1 MDIGWQEAKHGAGH
15 VSIINK
21 VTRPAKIPHL
31 ISPIVLFN
39 KMRSKRIGCQISLV
53 VLVIA
58 LLPSAKIQGQQTAR
72 PAELKPL
79 GIALEEYA
87 YPWPVHF
94 LPLEIEGQDVRMA
107 YMDVPPTIAANGRVI
122 VLMHGKNFGGYYWHE
137 VAQWLAE
144 QGYRVIVPDQI
155 GWGKS
160 SKPDIRYS
168 FQLLAANTAH
178 LLDTLGIQKV
188 TLIGHSTGG
197 MLAVRFTLM
206 YPERVAQL
214 VLEDPIG
221 LEDYRANIPPQTDD
235 LLYRTELANTDP
247 VKIRAFYAH
256 YFENRVPEISDPL
269 AEIQIR
275 VTLSG
280 EYARWAK
287 ASALAYQLIY
297 QQPVRYEYRLLQPPT
312 LVIVGEK
319 DHTVPFASHAS
330 PEARAKMGNFVELGR
345 AAARDIPHATLV
357 VVPDCGHI
365 PHLEKTL
372 EFEQALLGFLRASE

>member
-1 MDIGWQEAKHGAGH
+1 
-15 VSIINK
+15 
-21 VTRPAKIPHL
+21 
-31 ISPIVLFN
+31 
-39 KMRSKRIGCQISLV
+39 MRSKRIRSQVGLA
-53 VLVIA
+53 VLVMA
-58 LLPSAKIQGQQTAR
+58 LLSSARIQGQQTAG
-72 PAELKPL
+72 PTKLKPL
-79 GIALEEYA
+79 GIALEEYP
-87 YPWPVHF
+87 YPWTVHF
-94 LPLEIEGQDVRMA
+94 LPLEIEGQDLRMA

-122 VLMHGKNFGGYYWHE
+122 VLMHGKNFGGYYWRE

-144 QGYRVIVPDQI
+144 RGYRVIVPDQI

-160 SKPDIRYS
+160 SKPDIHYS

-197 MLAVRFTLM
+197 MVAVRFTLM
-206 YPERVAQL
+206 YPDRVAQL

-221 LEDYRANIPPQTDD
+221 LEDYRVNIPPQTDD

-247 VKIRAFYAH
+247 GKIRAFYAH
-256 YFENRVPEISDPL
+256 YFANPLPELSDPL
-269 AEIQIR
+269 AEVQIR

-297 QQPVRYEYRLLQPPT
+297 QQPLRYEYHLLQPPT
-312 LVIVGEK
+312 LIIVGEK
-319 DHTVPFASHAS
+319 DHTVPLADYASA
-330 PEARAKMGNFVELGR
+330 EARAKMGRFVELGR
-345 AAARDIPHATLV
+345 AAVKDIPHGTLV

-365 PHLEKTL
+365 PHIEKPR
-372 EFEQALLGFLRASE
+372 EFQQALTAFLGGE

>member
-1 MDIGWQEAKHGAGH
+1 LIEKFMLNDVVSRSKGALECANQESK
-15 VSIINK
+15 
-21 VTRPAKIPHL
+21 PEIPD
-31 ISPIVLFN
+31 
-39 KMRSKRIGCQISLV
+39 KMRSKRISYHISLV
-53 VLVIA
+53 VLAIA
-58 LLPSAKIQGQQTAR
+58 LLPSAKIRCQQTAG

-79 GIALEEYA
+79 GIALEEYP

-94 LPLEIEGQDVRMA
+94 LPLEIEGQDLRMA
-107 YMDVPPTIAANGRVI
+107 YMDVPPTVAANGRVI
-122 VLMHGKNFGGYYWHE
+122 VLMHGKNFGGYYWRN

-144 QGYRVIVPDQI
+144 RGYRVIVPDQI

-168 FQLLAANTAH
+168 FQMLAANTAH

-197 MLAVRFTLM
+197 MVAVRFTLM
-206 YPERVAQL
+206 YRERIARL

-221 LEDYRANIPPQTDD
+221 LEDYRENIPPQTDD
-235 LLYRTELANTDP
+235 LLYRTEPANTDP
-247 VKIRAFYAH
+247 VTIRAFYAH
-256 YFENRVPEISDPL
+256 YFANPLPELSDPL
-269 AEIQIR
+269 AEVQIR
-275 VTLSG
+275 VTLGG

-287 ASALAYQLIY
+287 ASALAYQSIY
-297 QQPVRYEYRLLQPPT
+297 QQPVRSEYRLLQPPT

-319 DHTVPFASHAS
+319 DHTVPLANYAS

-345 AAARDIPHATLV
+345 AAARDIPHGTLV

-365 PHLEKTL
+365 PHIEKPR
-372 EFEQALLGFLRASE
+372 EFEQALAAFLAGSE

>member
-1 MDIGWQEAKHGAGH
+1 
-15 VSIINK
+15 V
-21 VTRPAKIPHL
+21 
-31 ISPIVLFN
+31 IVLFQTA
-39 KMRSKRIGCQISLV
+39 GIS
-53 VLVIA
+53 
-58 LLPSAKIQGQQTAR
+58 GQQAAE
-72 PAELKPL
+72 PGELKPL
-79 GIALEEYA
+79 GIALEEYP

-94 LPLEIEGQDVRMA
+94 LPLEIERQDLRMA
-107 YMDVPPTIAANGRVI
+107 YMDVAPSGPGNGRAV
-122 VLMHGKNFGGYYWHE
+122 VLMHGKNFGGYYWRD

-144 QGYRVIVPDQI
+144 RGYRVIVPDQI

-188 TLIGHSTGG
+188 TVIGHSTGG
-197 MLAVRFTLM
+197 MVAVQFTLM

-221 LEDYRANIPPQTDD
+221 LEDYRVNIPPQTDD
-235 LLYRTELANTDP
+235 MLYRAELANTDAA
-247 VKIRAFYAH
+247 KIRLFYAH
-256 YFENRVPEISDPL
+256 YFASRLPEISEPL
-269 AEIQIR
+269 ADVQIR

-287 ASALAYQLIY
+287 ASALAYQMIY
-297 QQPVRYEYRLLQPPT
+297 QQPVRYEYPLLQPPT
-312 LVIVGEK
+312 LLIVGEK
-319 DHTVPFASHAS
+319 DHTVPLGSHAS
-330 PEARAKMGNFVELGR
+330 AEARAKMGNFVELWR
-345 AAARDIPHATLV
+345 AAAKDIPPATLV

-372 EFEQALLGFLRASE
+372 KFEQALLGFLHAGE

>member
-1 MDIGWQEAKHGAGH
+1 
-15 VSIINK
+15 
-21 VTRPAKIPHL
+21 
-31 ISPIVLFN
+31 
-39 KMRSKRIGCQISLV
+39 MRSKRIGFQISLL
-53 VLVIA
+53 VLVIVLWPTA
-58 LLPSAKIQGQQTAR
+58 EIQGQQTTG

-79 GIALEEYA
+79 GIALEEYP

-94 LPLEIEGQDVRMA
+94 LPLEIEGQDLRMA
-107 YMDVPPTIAANGRVI
+107 YMDVPPTIAANNRVI
-122 VLMHGKNFGGYYWHE
+122 VLMHGKNFGGYYWRD

-144 QGYRVIVPDQI
+144 RGYRVIVPDQI

-160 SKPDIRYS
+160 SKPDICYS

-197 MLAVRFTLM
+197 MVAVRFTLM

-221 LEDYRANIPPQTDD
+221 LEDYRVNIPPQTDD

-256 YFENRVPEISDPL
+256 YFANRVPEISDPL
-269 AEIQIR
+269 AEVQIR

-297 QQPVRYEYRLLQPPT
+297 QQPVRYEYPLLQPPT

-319 DHTVPFASHAS
+319 DHTVPLASHAS
-330 PEARAKMGNFVELGR
+330 AEARAKMGNFVELGR
-345 AAARDIPHATLV
+345 AAAKDIPHATLV

-365 PHLEKTL
+365 PHLEKAL
-372 EFEQALLGFLRASE
+372 KFEQALLGFLRASD